1 MEELGM
7 ARQSKRDYLRSIHKR
22 YRQARRQEKSAM
34 LEEFAKICGYNRK
47 YAIWLLKRPLPQPKA
62 HRRRGKRAV
71 TYSQAAITTLAKV
84 WEASGYLCSQ
94 RLKAAL
100 PQWLPWVKKHFDI
113 SKELESQLLGISPR
127 QMDRRHFPHKRAAK
141 RRLYGTTRPGSLLK
155 HMIPVKTDQW
165 DVTLPGYLAIIDQHH
180 PINLRSRSCYF
191 RTNASSRS

>member
-34 LEEFAKICGYNRK
+34 LEEFARICGYNRK

-62 HRRRGKRAV
+62 HRRRDKRSL

-100 PQWLPWVKKHFDI
+100 PQWLAWVKKHFDI

-127 QMDRRHFPHKRAAK
+127 QMDRRLFPHKRAAK

-155 HMIPVKTDQW
+155 P
-165 DVTLPGYLAIIDQHH
+165 LL
-180 PINLRSRSCYF
+180 S
-191 RTNASSRS
+191 